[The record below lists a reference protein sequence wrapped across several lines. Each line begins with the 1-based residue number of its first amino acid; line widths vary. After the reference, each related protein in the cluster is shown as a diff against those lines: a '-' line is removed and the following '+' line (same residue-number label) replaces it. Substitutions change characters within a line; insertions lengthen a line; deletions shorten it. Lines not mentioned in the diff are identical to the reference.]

1 MKEMTVT
8 QVRDQLSETIN
19 RVAYKGERIV
29 VRRSGKVLVALIPL
43 EDLALLEE
51 FEDRMD
57 VEEARKALAE
67 SHERIPY
74 ARVREGLD
82 L

>member
-1 MKEMTVT
+1 MKDMTVT

-19 RVAYKGERIV
+19 RVAYKGERIT
-29 VRRSGKVLVALIPL
+29 VRRSGKVMAALIPV

-57 VEEARKALAE
+57 VEEAKKALAE
-67 SHERIPY
+67 SDERVPY
-74 ARVREGLD
+74 ATVRRDLGL
-82 L
+82 